1 MENKRKHLEFIQAI
15 ISRMASNLFFLR
27 GWTITLIGALLA
39 LFSKNNSPDYV
50 FYFLIVIVL
59 IFWILDGYFLSQ
71 ERSYRDLYNYVRKL
85 KEDDVYL
92 CNVFYDSFSFL
103 SAFGRHSIFYHISVK
118 IKLWQEKFLSA
129 TNTGI
134 QVFSIYHALVSM
146 TQQPQGTMLMFC
158 TQN

>member
-1 MENKRKHLEFIQAI
+1 MENRRKHLEFIQNI
-15 ISRMASNLFFLR
+15 ISRMAGSLFFLR

-85 KEDDVYL
+85 KEEEIDFSMDISEYQKL
-92 CNVFYDSFSFL
+92 KKNTIIFAMCSTTLLVFYL
-103 SAFGRHSIFYHISVK
+103 PLVGIAFFIIY
-118 IKLWQEKFLSA
+118 KLK
-129 TNTGI
+129 
-134 QVFSIYHALVSM
+134 
-146 TQQPQGTMLMFC
+146 
-158 TQN
+158 